1 MPQKAKQSLRF
12 KGCPA
17 KDAPMPGK
25 QAGGACFPKVQLE
38 STLYTPEQI
47 QSAVFDVPQIAL
59 AGRSN
64 AGKSSLINA
73 LANRRKLAKISATP
87 GKTRS
92 VNLYRVLPD
101 NFILTD
107 LPGYGYANR
116 SKKERMAWAGLIS
129 KYLTGNPLLAAV
141 CVLIDCRI
149 PPQDSDREMIRFVL
163 DNRIPLLAVLTKAD
177 KCTQRER
184 SAKQREW
191 SAFIPGD
198 LPLPVSSVTGLGI
211 NALWDLLRDA
221 ARDMFAETGTAS
233 QIPNPADAH
242 EAADA

>member
-1 MPQKAKQSLRF
+1 MTPCAKSSNRHP
-12 KGCPA
+12 PA
-17 KDAPMPGK
+17 SSKTAETIL
-25 QAGGACFPKVQLE
+25 FPEVRLE
-38 STLYTPEQI
+38 STLYTPEQL

-73 LANRRKLAKISATP
+73 LANRKKLAKISAAP

-92 VNLYRVLPD
+92 LNLYRVLPD

-107 LPGYGYANR
+107 LPGYGYASR
-116 SKKERMAWAGLIS
+116 SKQERMVWAGLIA
-129 KYLTGNPLLAAV
+129 KYLADNPLLAAV

-149 PPQDSDREMIRFVL
+149 PPQDSDKAMVRFAI
-163 DNRIPLLAVLTKAD
+163 DNRVPLIAVLTKAD

-191 SAFIPGD
+191 SAFIPGG

-211 NALWDLLRDA
+211 RTLWDMLRSA
-221 ARDMFAETGTAS
+221 ARAIRPSDGISSQDSAS
-233 QIPNPADAH
+233 DPAC
-242 EAADA
+242 EAAHA